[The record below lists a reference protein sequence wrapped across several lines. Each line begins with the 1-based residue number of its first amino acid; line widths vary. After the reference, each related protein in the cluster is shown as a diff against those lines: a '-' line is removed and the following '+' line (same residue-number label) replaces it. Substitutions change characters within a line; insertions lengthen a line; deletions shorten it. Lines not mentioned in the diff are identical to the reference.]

1 MTSRGRNAAF
11 RYAILIGIGLLLSGC
26 FSDQESKRAA
36 CELQAKSAGLSF
48 TYGSAGPRSFA
59 VGSAAGGYIVDC
71 MLAAGYR
78 YSVTADDRC
87 NATATL
93 VMPQISYCYVP
104 NGRVDYWMF
113 RFEKA
118 LFDI

>member
-1 MTSRGRNAAF
+1 
-11 RYAILIGIGLLLSGC
+11 
-26 FSDQESKRAA
+26 
-36 CELQAKSAGLSF
+36 
-48 TYGSAGPRSFA
+48 
-59 VGSAAGGYIVDC
+59 